1 MKHLLRALALASHSS
16 LLTLAAT
23 TAETGTGAS
32 FKGPVGL
39 QLYTSP
45 RRTRPRPSR
54 RPRTWAS
61 SPSRPPAPTICRRRN
76 SKPASPSTA
85 SSRSAA
91 TCPTTAGSPSRRR
104 CSPRPRPSACNTR
117 AARGLRTRPRSAK
130 SRRATPSPSSTRP
143 ANSVRW
149 SCPPAVPASPCLGAA
164 PLPAARGAA
173 TSGTP
178 TDTAWPTASW
188 NTAAPCGTGG
198 GVGCPSMVIPSSLA
212 LVQSSCSAWPG
223 TRSCAKNTLSGPHT
237 AQNFVLMPQAR
248 NAHQPRRASK
258 ATKKPDASRTMPSQ
272 ADTVKPKPAP
282 TSNAIAATPRT
293 SRPLLSMFRE
303 KNGFIVSLSWR
314 VCAGRR
320 ESRTGP

>member
-39 QLYTSP
+39 QLYSLRGIATQNP
-45 RRTRPRPSR
+45 PKALTQ
-54 RPRTWAS
+54 TKDFAS
-61 SPSRPPAPTICRRRN
+61 SSSRPPAPTICRRRN
-76 SKPASPSTA
+76 SKHASPSTA

-91 TCPTTAGSPSRRR
+91 TSPTTAGSPSRRR
-104 CSPRPRPSACNTR
+104 CSPRPRPSACNTP

-130 SRRATPSPSSTRP
+130 PPRATPSPSSTRP
-143 ANSVRW
+143 ANSARW

-212 LVQSSCSAWPG
+212 LVQSSCSARPG
-223 TRSCAKNTLSGPHT
+223 T
-237 AQNFVLMPQAR
+237 
-248 NAHQPRRASK
+248 
-258 ATKKPDASRTMPSQ
+258 
-272 ADTVKPKPAP
+272 
-282 TSNAIAATPRT
+282 
-293 SRPLLSMFRE
+293 
-303 KNGFIVSLSWR
+303 
-314 VCAGRR
+314 
-320 ESRTGP
+320 